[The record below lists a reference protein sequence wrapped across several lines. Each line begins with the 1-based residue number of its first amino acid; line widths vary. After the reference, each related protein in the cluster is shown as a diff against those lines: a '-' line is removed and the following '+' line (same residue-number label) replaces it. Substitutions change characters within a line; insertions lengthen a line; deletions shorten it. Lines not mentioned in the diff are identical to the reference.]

1 MTAKRVSVMT
11 ARHTEGKSRVE
22 ARTVISAVQ
31 TRAQMKTD
39 SISRRTLL
47 GLTCYMSGLAALPLA
62 LPTSL
67 HAAPARGNPGTTQ
80 RMVQLVDSAAV
91 QQELARDYTTG
102 LRLAWA
108 QRTGG
113 ANALPQLVT
122 VPVDLQRANAVPEV
136 LRMIG
141 DDPSVVATVGMTG
154 DALAVETIAA
164 ASQAG
169 LRLAHIGPW
178 MADGRHD
185 NLPDVLT
192 LFPSRSTQLRYAVT
206 AVKGMGID
214 RIAIVYPSQREL
226 TLYAPEINAASQ
238 TLSLKMN
245 SLAPAAGDSIAKA
258 ADGLAEQL
266 ARQDSGLVLFVG
278 ASAELATLS
287 QAMAKRGQR
296 RFLLSLS
303 DVDHAT
309 LQQMRLGS
317 GVPLI
322 LTQVVPNPAN
332 STMQVAV
339 DYRATLKRLYDEA
352 PSPLSLAGMI
362 TGLCALEL
370 YRRSGAANAN
380 GPAARA
386 AVLTEVQ
393 RRTAMDLG
401 GFRLDF
407 AGNRRGSG
415 YVTHTLLRADGSLL
429 G

>member
-1 MTAKRVSVMT
+1 
-11 ARHTEGKSRVE
+11 
-22 ARTVISAVQ
+22 
-31 TRAQMKTD
+31 MKTAP
-39 SISRRTLL
+39 ISRRSLL
-47 GLTCYMSGLAALPLA
+47 GLSCSMSGLAALSLA
-62 LPTSL
+62 SPTTL
-67 HAAPARGNPGTTQ
+67 HAAPARSGPVSTQ

-108 QRTGG
+108 QRTAGHAGNAGAGG
-113 ANALPQLVT
+113 ASALPQLVT
-122 VPVDLQRANAVPEV
+122 VPVDLQRANAVSEV

-141 DDPSVVATVGMTG
+141 DDPTVVATVGMTG

-164 ASQAG
+164 ARQAG
-169 LRLAHIGPW
+169 LHLAHIGPW

-206 AVKGMGID
+206 AVRGMGID
-214 RIAIVYPSQREL
+214 RITIVYPSQREL
-226 TLYAPEINAASQ
+226 TLYAPEIGAASQ
-238 TLSLKMN
+238 SLNLKMS
-245 SLAPAAGDSIAKA
+245 SLAPPAGDSMAKA
-258 ADGLAEQL
+258 ADLLADQL
-266 ARQDSGLVLFVG
+266 SRQDSGLVLFVG

-309 LQQMRLGS
+309 LQQMRLGQ

-370 YRRSGAANAN
+370 YRRSGAATAT
-380 GPAARA
+380 GSAARA
-386 AVLTEVQ
+386 AVLAEVQ

-415 YVTHTLLRADGSLL
+415 YVTHTLLRADGTLL